1 MGQMEAY
8 INKAAKFGGKA
19 LQTGL
24 KEFKPSFE
32 ALRNE
37 KTLSKKETWVSEL
50 LDAYDKAATK
60 KESLAT
66 LVEKHQGKE
75 KELCAE
81 AQADLLQVSA
91 EDQPV
96 GKVLVRL
103 AENKYSFNNDASRR
117 YWARTLCEAAT
128 EVEDAS
134 GLLSILKTPE
144 LSSAHTSAR
153 KALRVIDFINFGPAI
168 G

>member
-1 MGQMEAY
+1 MEAY

-75 KELCAE
+75 KELCA
-81 AQADLLQVSA
+81 
-91 EDQPV
+91 
-96 GKVLVRL
+96 
-103 AENKYSFNNDASRR
+103 
-117 YWARTLCEAAT
+117 
-128 EVEDAS
+128 
-134 GLLSILKTPE
+134 
-144 LSSAHTSAR
+144 
-153 KALRVIDFINFGPAI
+153 
-168 G
+168 